1 MCCRTIYEKLGS
13 AFSEEQQ
20 NFYQQ
25 KAEEITPNI
34 RYCAYNLDDGNVDI
48 NELMKMRFSSGTGAQ
63 DLLADKL
70 DVRMVKLQTREY
82 CTTIIPM
89 FSPLGEFFFWVTLPA
104 SWCS

>member
-1 MCCRTIYEKLGS
+1 MHNYLYVLNRTIYEKLGS

-25 KAEEITPNI
+25 KADEITPNI

-70 DVRMVKLQTREY
+70 DVRLSKFRVVFCQGSLRVCKK
-82 CTTIIPM
+82 
-89 FSPLGEFFFWVTLPA
+89 
-104 SWCS
+104 

>member
-1 MCCRTIYEKLGS
+1 MVHTRLSEYTVVVYGMNYVMCLYRTIYEKLGS

-25 KAEEITPNI
+25 KADEITPNI

-70 DVRMVKLQTREY
+70 DVR
-82 CTTIIPM
+82 
-89 FSPLGEFFFWVTLPA
+89 
-104 SWCS
+104 

>member
-1 MCCRTIYEKLGS
+1 MCFRTIYEKLGS
-13 AFSEEQQ
+13 AFLEEQQ

-25 KAEEITPNI
+25 KADEITPNI

-70 DVRMVKLQTREY
+70 DVSCLIKALFDYTPVHHTL
-82 CTTIIPM
+82 
-89 FSPLGEFFFWVTLPA
+89 FSRSQMADNLT
-104 SWCS
+104 

>member
-1 MCCRTIYEKLGS
+1 VLNRTIYEKLGS

-25 KAEEITPNI
+25 KADEITPNI

-70 DVRMVKLQTREY
+70 DVRLSKFRVVFCQGSLRE
-82 CTTIIPM
+82 IVFI
-89 FSPLGEFFFWVTLPA
+89 
-104 SWCS
+104 